1 MELPTC
7 PKALIPCRSKQ
18 PQKKYNKNYSSSSRA
33 ILFFLCFCHLL
44 SVDAQ
49 AQEQPSDSLLGWSQN
64 RKMSVL
70 VNQSSF
76 SNWLPG
82 GISNFSG
89 TLNYATLCTKA
100 KNGPGQPMSLVPG
113 MPKHS
118 ENAFKNGGSVEV
130 QSQFARNQARM
141 GCTFSFNLKTLPCG
155 LEEKQDQDQQA
166 LTRISGFFSPAYLR
180 LGAGFRHQKS
190 EKFQIEINPIMARLI
205 IVDKAFTQNLP
216 ADATY
221 FGVAAGQ
228 TVRWEA
234 GGAVNM
240 QSKLTL
246 AENITWANRNC
257 SVIFWK
263 RPRM

>member
-1 MELPTC
+1 
-7 PKALIPCRSKQ
+7 
-18 PQKKYNKNYSSSSRA
+18 
-33 ILFFLCFCHLL
+33 
-44 SVDAQ
+44 
-49 AQEQPSDSLLGWSQN
+49 
-64 RKMSVL
+64 MSVL

-89 TLNYATLCTKA
+89 TLNYAFDFVHKGEEWAWTTNVIGALGYA
-100 KNGPGQPMSLVPG
+100 KTQGRKRFQKTEDQL
-113 MPKHS
+113 
-118 ENAFKNGGSVEV
+118 EV
-130 QSQFARNQARM
+130 QSQFARTSKRAWDVA
-141 GCTFSFNLKTLPCG
+141 FSFNLKTQHLAAF
-155 LEEKQDQDQQA
+155 EEKQDQDQDQQA

-228 TVRWEA
+228 TARWEA

-240 QSKLTL
+240 QSKLIL
-246 AENITWANRNC
+246 AENITWANRLNLV
-257 SVIFWK
+257 SNFLEEAKNVDVDFTSTFNLRVNDYLSTVFEIQWVYDDNALADLQTRQVFGLSIQV
-263 RPRM
+263 PL